1 MVLASASMAARRL
14 FTVVRAPRARTGW
27 SLVVGVTVAA
37 VCVSPSMGADF
48 GSMLAVVLAFGLL
61 SLLVSGVR
69 LRLWHLLVLG
79 LGGALAVLAVSF
91 LGWLR
96 PPEGRTPLGRCIA
109 ELLSGELLGAT
120 VRPLARDSAMTTG

>member
-1 MVLASASMAARRL
+1 
-14 FTVVRAPRARTGW
+14 
-27 SLVVGVTVAA
+27 
-37 VCVSPSMGADF
+37 MGADF

-91 LGWLR
+91 LDWLR
-96 PPEGRTPLGRCIA
+96 PPEDRTHLGRFID
-109 ELLSGELLGAT
+109 ELLSGELLGVRSEERRVGKGGRAT
-120 VRPLARDSAMTTG
+120 RSGFDRSGDR